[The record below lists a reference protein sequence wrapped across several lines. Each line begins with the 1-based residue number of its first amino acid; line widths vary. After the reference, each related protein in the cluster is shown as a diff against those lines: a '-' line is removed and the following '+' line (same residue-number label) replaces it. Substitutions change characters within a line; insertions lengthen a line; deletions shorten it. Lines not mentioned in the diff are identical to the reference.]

1 MKYIRY
7 SLSAIL
13 LIVFFY
19 IISGHFVF
27 PANTPDI
34 RNICVTLPGDNWNEI
49 LTDGTRRPFSVPGKT
64 NKDIFLETT
73 LPEYID
79 RDVNVLCFRG
89 TDMLIYIGNELRSEY
104 LIDDNPLL
112 GDRSAE
118 CYVMVPLYPEDA
130 GKQARQSRRLRK
142 GSS

>member
-19 IISGHFVF
+19 IISGHFIF

-64 NKDIFLETT
+64 NKDIVLETT

-79 RDVNVLCFRG
+79 REENVLCLRG

-104 LIDDNPLL
+104 LIDDHPLL

-118 CYVMVPLYPEDA
+118 CCVMVPLYP
-130 GKQARQSRRLRK
+130 
-142 GSS
+142 